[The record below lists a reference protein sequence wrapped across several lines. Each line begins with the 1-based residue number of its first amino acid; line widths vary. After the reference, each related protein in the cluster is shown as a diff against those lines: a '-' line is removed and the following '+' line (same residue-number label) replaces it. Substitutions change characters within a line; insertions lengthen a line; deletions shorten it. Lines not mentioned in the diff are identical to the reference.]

1 MTLKKEKEKKG
12 NRVTVKVDY
21 ENFYD
26 TLITLINL
34 LESRQIEAS
43 QVNVSEVI
51 KVYINYLLRSEKMSL
66 SEIAEFLT
74 KAATLVLSKVRAI
87 FPQNADETDEED
99 KEESVILDASSTP
112 SSTLL
117 HPFRI
122 AAIYLE
128 FLSYK
133 RSKHCTR
140 QVEEER
146 PLYEVGDLYFL
157 ASLWWSLINEC
168 SSKTKPSAQD
178 MVNLL
183 IKEDPEE
190 TIEARIEDIRSSLS
204 KRKEL
209 TLLELLKD
217 KTGKSFV
224 VSTIVALLELAR
236 IGIIYLNQKQQFGD
250 IYVRLKE

>member
-1 MTLKKEKEKKG
+1 M
-12 NRVTVKVDY
+12 TVKVDY

-51 KVYINYLLRSEKMSL
+51 KVYASYLLRSEKMSL
-66 SEIAEFLT
+66 SKIAEFLT
-74 KAATLVLSKVRAI
+74 KAATLVLSKVRAL
-87 FPQNADETDEED
+87 FPQTAGEIGEED
-99 KEESVILDASSTP
+99 KEEDVTLDASGTT
-112 SSTLL
+112 SSISL
-117 HPFRI
+117 HPFRV

-128 FLSYK
+128 ILSYR
-133 RSKHCTR
+133 RSKHFTR
-140 QVEEER
+140 QVEEVR

-157 ASLWWSLINEC
+157 ASLWWSLINKFN
-168 SSKTKPSAQD
+168 SKTKPSAQD

-190 TIEARIEDIRSSLS
+190 TIEARIKDIKNSLS
-204 KRKEL
+204 RRKEL

-250 IYVRLKE
+250 IYVKLKE

>member
-250 IYVRLKE
+250 IYVKLKE

>member
-1 MTLKKEKEKKG
+1 M
-12 NRVTVKVDY
+12 TVKVDY

-51 KVYINYLLRSEKMSL
+51 KVYASYLLRSEKMSL

-74 KAATLVLSKVRAI
+74 KAATLVLSKVRAL
-87 FPQNADETDEED
+87 FPQTADEIGEED
-99 KEESVILDASSTP
+99 KEEDVTLDASGTP
-112 SSTLL
+112 SSISL
-117 HPFRI
+117 HPFRV

-128 FLSYK
+128 ILSYR
-133 RSKHCTR
+133 RSKHFTR
-140 QVEEER
+140 QVEEVR

-157 ASLWWSLINEC
+157 ASLWWSLINKFN
-168 SSKTKPSAQD
+168 SKTKPSAQD

-190 TIEARIEDIRSSLS
+190 TIEARIEDIKNSLS
-204 KRKEL
+204 RRKEL

-250 IYVRLKE
+250 IYVKLKE

>member
-1 MTLKKEKEKKG
+1 M
-12 NRVTVKVDY
+12 TVKVDY

-51 KVYINYLLRSEKMSL
+51 KVYASYLLRSEKMSL

-74 KAATLVLSKVRAI
+74 KAATLVLSKVRAL
-87 FPQNADETDEED
+87 FPQTADEIGEED
-99 KEESVILDASSTP
+99 KEEDVTLDASGTT
-112 SSTLL
+112 SSISL
-117 HPFRI
+117 HPFRV

-128 FLSYK
+128 ILSYR
-133 RSKHCTR
+133 RSKHFTR
-140 QVEEER
+140 QVEEVR

-157 ASLWWSLINEC
+157 ASLWWSLINKFN
-168 SSKTKPSAQD
+168 SKTKPSAQD

-190 TIEARIEDIRSSLS
+190 TIEARIEDIKNSLS
-204 KRKEL
+204 RRKEL

-250 IYVRLKE
+250 IYVKLKE

>member
-1 MTLKKEKEKKG
+1 
-12 NRVTVKVDY
+12 VTVKVDY

-87 FPQNADETDEED
+87 FPQTADETDEED

-112 SSTLL
+112 SSTSL
-117 HPFRI
+117 HPFRV

-157 ASLWWSLINEC
+157 ASLWWSLINKC
-168 SSKTKPSAQD
+168 SSKTKPLAQD

>member
-1 MTLKKEKEKKG
+1 M
-12 NRVTVKVDY
+12 TVKVDY

-51 KVYINYLLRSEKMSL
+51 KVYASYLLRSEKLSL
-66 SEIAEFLT
+66 SKIAEFLT
-74 KAATLVLSKVRAI
+74 KAATLVLSKVRAL
-87 FPQNADETDEED
+87 FPQTADEIGEED
-99 KEESVILDASSTP
+99 KEEDVTLDASGTP
-112 SSTLL
+112 SSTSL
-117 HPFRI
+117 HPFRV

-128 FLSYK
+128 ILSYR
-133 RSKHCTR
+133 RSKHFTR
-140 QVEEER
+140 QVEEVR

-157 ASLWWSLINEC
+157 ASLWWSLINKFN
-168 SSKTKPSAQD
+168 SKTKPSAQD

-190 TIEARIEDIRSSLS
+190 TIEARIEDIKNSLS
-204 KRKEL
+204 RRKEL

-250 IYVRLKE
+250 IYVKLKE

>member
-1 MTLKKEKEKKG
+1 M
-12 NRVTVKVDY
+12 TVKVDY

-51 KVYINYLLRSEKMSL
+51 KVYASYLLRSEKMSL

-74 KAATLVLSKVRAI
+74 KAATLVLSKVRAL
-87 FPQNADETDEED
+87 FPQTADEIGEED
-99 KEESVILDASSTP
+99 KEEDVTLDASGTP
-112 SSTLL
+112 SSTSL
-117 HPFRI
+117 HPFRV

-128 FLSYK
+128 ILSYR
-133 RSKHCTR
+133 RSKHFTR
-140 QVEEER
+140 QVEEVR

-157 ASLWWSLINEC
+157 ASLWWSLINKFN
-168 SSKTKPSAQD
+168 SKTKPSAQD

-190 TIEARIEDIRSSLS
+190 TIEARIEDIKNSLS
-204 KRKEL
+204 RRKEL

-250 IYVRLKE
+250 IYVKLKE